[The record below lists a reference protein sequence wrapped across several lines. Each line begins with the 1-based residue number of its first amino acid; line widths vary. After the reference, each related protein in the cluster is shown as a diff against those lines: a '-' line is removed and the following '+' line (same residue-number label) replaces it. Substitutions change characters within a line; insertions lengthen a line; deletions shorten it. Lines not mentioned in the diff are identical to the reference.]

1 MSNFVKAG
9 MTDIDKNPLE
19 FSHGLDNQSELNA
32 RTILGHRDVVV
43 FLFFLGWRIG
53 CYCDA

>member
-19 FSHGLDNQSELNA
+19 LGHGLDNQRELNA
-32 RTILGHRDVVV
+32 RIILGH
-43 FLFFLGWRIG
+43 
-53 CYCDA
+53 

>member
-19 FSHGLDNQSELNA
+19 FGHGLDNQSELNV